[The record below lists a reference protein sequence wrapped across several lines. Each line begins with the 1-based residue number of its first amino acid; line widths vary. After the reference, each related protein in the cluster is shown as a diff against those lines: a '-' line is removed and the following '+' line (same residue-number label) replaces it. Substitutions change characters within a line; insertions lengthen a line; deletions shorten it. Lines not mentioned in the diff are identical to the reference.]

1 MGYHTEFKGSFTIDR
16 PVDEETYELLRGLGT
31 TRRMKRRVS
40 PKYGMDGEFY
50 VKDDDEGI
58 VDYNTPPIMQP
69 GLWCD
74 WLIQED
80 RQTIEWD
87 GSEKFYCYVDWLE
100 YLILAVLEPRGYKL
114 SGTVCWRGEA
124 FCDVGAITVKD
135 NKFNTI
141 SMCDT
146 L

>member
-1 MGYHTEFKGSFTIDR
+1 MGYCTEFEGSFRTNH
-16 PVDEETYELLRGLGT
+16 PVDEETYELLRGLAT
-31 TRRMKRRVS
+31 TRRIRRRVD
-40 PKYGMDGEFY
+40 PKYGIDGEFY

-58 VDYNTPPIMQP
+58 VDYNRPPITQP

-87 GSEKFYCYVDWLE
+87 GSEKFYCYVDWLGYIIE
-100 YLILAVLEPRGYKL
+100 AVLVPRGYTL
-114 SGTVCWRGEA
+114 NGTMWWRGA
-124 FCDVGAITVKD
+124 IFTDMGKITVTD
-135 NKFNTI
+135 NEI
-141 SMCDT
+141 MVES